1 MIEPAT
7 VWVVILAGGVV
18 TFATRASLLALAH
31 RARDLSPQV
40 RDGLRMIPAAALA
53 ALVAPAVLRP
63 DGPLLL
69 WHPRP
74 LAGLLAALVAWRTHS
89 VVATLL
95 VGGFALAGLTALG
108 IGG

>member
-1 MIEPAT
+1 MVEPAAA
-7 VWVVILAGGVV
+7 WLVIALGGAI
-18 TFATRASLLALAH
+18 TYATRASLLAVAH
-31 RARDLSPQV
+31 RAGDLPPRLRQA
-40 RDGLRMIPAAALA
+40 LRMIPPAALA

-63 DGPLLL
+63 DGVLLL

-74 LAGLLAALVAWRTHS
+74 LAGLLAAAVAWRTRS

-95 VGGFALAGLTALG
+95 VGGGALALLTAAG

>member
-1 MIEPAT
+1 MIEPTTA
-7 VWVVILAGGVV
+7 WVVIIGGGIVTYAVRAG
-18 TFATRASLLALAH
+18 LLTVAH
-31 RARDLSPQV
+31 RARDLPPRVQDV
-40 RDGLRMIPAAALA
+40 LRMIPPAALA

-74 LAGLLAALVAWRTHS
+74 LAGLLAAAVAWRTRS

-95 VGGFALAGLTALG
+95 AGGGALAGLTVLG
-108 IGG
+108 VGG

>member
-7 VWVVILAGGVV
+7 AWMVIIGGGIV
-18 TFATRASLLALAH
+18 TYLVRAVLLTVAH
-31 RARDLSPQV
+31 RARDLPPRV
-40 RDGLRMIPAAALA
+40 RDGLRMIPPAALA

-63 DGPLLL
+63 DGGLLL

-74 LAGLLAALVAWRTHS
+74 LAGLVAAAVAWRTRS

-95 VGGFALAGLTALG
+95 VGGAALAGLTALG
-108 IGG
+108 VGA

>member
-7 VWVVILAGGVV
+7 AWLVIAVGGAV
-18 TFATRASLLALAH
+18 TYATRASLLTLAH
-31 RARDLSPQV
+31 RARDLPPRV
-40 RDGLRMIPAAALA
+40 RDALRMIPPAALA

-74 LAGLLAALVAWRTHS
+74 IAALAAAVVAWRTRS
-89 VVATLL
+89 VIATLL
-95 VGGFALAGLTALG
+95 VGGVALAGLTSVG

>member
-7 VWVVILAGGVV
+7 AWLVIGAGGVI
-18 TFATRASLLALAH
+18 TFSIRASLLAVAH
-31 RARDLSPQV
+31 RAGDLSPRV
-40 RDGLRMIPAAALA
+40 REGLRMIPAAVLA

-74 LAGLLAALVAWRTHS
+74 LAGLLAALVAWRTRS
-89 VVATLL
+89 VVVTLL
-95 VGGFALAGLTALG
+95 VGGGALVGLTTLG
-108 IGG
+108 VGT

>member
-1 MIEPAT
+1 MIAPAT
-7 VWVVILAGGVV
+7 AWVVIVGGGVV
-18 TFATRASLLALAH
+18 TYAVRAALLAVAH
-31 RARDLSPQV
+31 RARDLPPRV
-40 RDGLRMIPAAALA
+40 RDGLRMIPPAALA

-74 LAGLLAALVAWRTHS
+74 LAGLLAAAVAWRTRS

-95 VGGFALAGLTALG
+95 VGGGVLVALTGAG

>member
-1 MIEPAT
+1 MIEPTTAWAVIVGGGIVTYLVRAGLLT
-7 VWVVILAGGVV
+7 V
-18 TFATRASLLALAH
+18 AH
-31 RARDLSPQV
+31 RARDLPPRV
-40 RDGLRMIPAAALA
+40 LDGLRMIPPAALA

-74 LAGLLAALVAWRTHS
+74 LAGLLAAAVAWRTRS

-95 VGGFALAGLTALG
+95 VGGAALVGLTVLG
-108 IGG
+108 VGM

>member
-1 MIEPAT
+1 MIAPAT
-7 VWVVILAGGVV
+7 AWVVIVGGGVITYTV
-18 TFATRASLLALAH
+18 RAALLAVAH
-31 RARDLSPQV
+31 RARDLPPRV
-40 RDGLRMIPAAALA
+40 RDGLRMIPPAALA

-63 DGPLLL
+63 DGPMLL

-74 LAGLLAALVAWRTHS
+74 LAGLLAAAVAWRTRS

-95 VGGFALAGLTALG
+95 VGGGVLVALTGAG

>member
-7 VWVVILAGGVV
+7 AWVVIVGGGIATYLVRAG
-18 TFATRASLLALAH
+18 LLAVAH
-31 RARDLSPQV
+31 RARDLPPPV
-40 RDGLRMIPAAALA
+40 LDGLRMIPPAALA

-74 LAGLLAALVAWRTHS
+74 LAGVLAAVVAWRTRS

-95 VGGFALAGLTALG
+95 VGGATLAGLTVLG
-108 IGG
+108 MGA

>member
-1 MIEPAT
+1 MIAPTTA
-7 VWVVILAGGVV
+7 WVVIVGGGVITYAV
-18 TFATRASLLALAH
+18 RAALLAVAH
-31 RARDLSPQV
+31 RARDLPPRV
-40 RDGLRMIPAAALA
+40 RDGLRMIPPAALA

-74 LAGLLAALVAWRTHS
+74 LAGLLAAAVAWRTRS

-95 VGGFALAGLTALG
+95 VGGGVLVALTGAG